1 MNNRSLITALAA
13 AGVLAACA
21 GTSMRSTESD
31 DAPFGGPASVAFAA
45 DLWQAMTA
53 AGLAGGGAL
62 QGTPYTGQHPH
73 GAILDTLDTTLSVG
87 GRRGE
92 IIVKRN
98 YGGEG
103 VSKAAVADDP
113 ARHLKA
119 VTVMFRREKGY
130 DSDNADWFWA
140 KYLPDGSLDTN
151 PKGAAL
157 AGRVAKGAPK
167 GCIACHRAAP
177 VGDLVFNNDRF

>member
-53 AGLAGGGAL
+53 AGLAG
-62 QGTPYTGQHPH
+62 
-73 GAILDTLDTTLSVG
+73 
-87 GRRGE
+87 
-92 IIVKRN
+92 
-98 YGGEG
+98 
-103 VSKAAVADDP
+103 
-113 ARHLKA
+113 
-119 VTVMFRREKGY
+119 
-130 DSDNADWFWA
+130 
-140 KYLPDGSLDTN
+140 
-151 PKGAAL
+151 
-157 AGRVAKGAPK
+157 RVAKGAPK

-177 VGDLVFNNDRF
+177 GGDLVFNNDRF